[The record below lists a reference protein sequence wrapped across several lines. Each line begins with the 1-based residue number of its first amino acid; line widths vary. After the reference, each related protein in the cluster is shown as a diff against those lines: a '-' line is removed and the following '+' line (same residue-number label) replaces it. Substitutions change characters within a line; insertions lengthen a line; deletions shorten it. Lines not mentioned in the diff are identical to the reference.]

1 MHFFLAAI
9 ILTPEHRIPAILIK
23 IDLMKR
29 NYSVFDGLYNINMAK
44 NEQKSSLKLVALW
57 AVVAQLQIFLKNY
70 VLDVTEI

>member
-1 MHFFLAAI
+1 
-9 ILTPEHRIPAILIK
+9 
-23 IDLMKR
+23 MKR